1 MKRPNIRIPQGI
13 PCLIVL
19 FLLFGY
25 LSSVMGL
32 ANMLNTIMKTAHSL
46 LLDTVFYLMGMCV
59 ITGALSKVL
68 SEFGV
73 VALLQKLLRP
83 VMRPLY
89 NLPGVA
95 VLGCVMT
102 FLSDNPAIITL
113 IKNRQF
119 ARYFKKY
126 QFISLANFGTS
137 FGMGLLVIVFMACAS
152 SQAL

>member
-46 LLDTVFYLMGMCV
+46 LLNTVFYLMGMCV
-59 ITGALSKVL
+59 ITGALGKVL

-95 VLGCVMT
+95 VL
-102 FLSDNPAIITL
+102 DA
-113 IKNRQF
+113 
-119 ARYFKKY
+119 
-126 QFISLANFGTS
+126 
-137 FGMGLLVIVFMACAS
+137 
-152 SQAL
+152 